1 MPFFSMLMIEAHD
14 GDGEAIERAHTGRR
28 CVEEA
33 AETIPGFL
41 YGETMLSA
49 EDTSR
54 VCVMC
59 AWEDEAAYQQWLDS
73 PVRAKQT
80 EDLAGL
86 IAADINTDCYRSVHS
101 VKNPAE

>member
-1 MPFFSMLMIEAHD
+1 MSLFTMLMIRAHD
-14 GDGEAIERAHTGRR
+14 GNGEAIERAHTGRR

-49 EDTSR
+49 EDPSL

-59 AWEDEAAYQQWLDS
+59 VWEDEAAYKEWLDS
-73 PVRAKQT
+73 PLRAKQT
-80 EDLAGL
+80 EDLAKL
-86 IAADINTDCYRSVHS
+86 ISADIKTDSYRSVHS
-101 VKNPAE
+101 VRKSAD

>member
-1 MPFFSMLMIEAHD
+1 MPFCTMLMLKARD
-14 GDGEAIERAHTGRR
+14 GNGEDVAMQHIKRR

-41 YGETMLSA
+41 HGETMLSL
-49 EDTSR
+49 DDPGL

-59 AWEDEAAYQQWLDS
+59 TWENEAAYEEWTKS

-80 EDLAGL
+80 EDLMK
-86 IAADINTDCYRSVHS
+86 DISVD
-101 VKNPAE
+101 VKTYEFRYVHKVGNPE